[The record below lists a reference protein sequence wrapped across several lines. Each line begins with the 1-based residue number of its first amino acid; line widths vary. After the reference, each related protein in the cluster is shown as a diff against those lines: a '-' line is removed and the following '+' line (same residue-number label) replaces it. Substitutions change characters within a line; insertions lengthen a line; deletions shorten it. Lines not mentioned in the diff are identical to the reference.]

1 MLQIHMISDEE
12 EEEENLDDQD
22 ERGNL
27 KDFIN
32 DEEEGEEDEGSDS
45 VDSEDDVGN
54 RSRKRSESLCAL
66 RLGGNEIGSGEEP
79 GLISGTLCSL

>member
-1 MLQIHMISDEE
+1 MPQIFTISDEE

-32 DEEEGEEDEGSDS
+32 DDDDEEGINLRVECGGYGRIWRQWSWKDAEELKK
-45 VDSEDDVGN
+45 
-54 RSRKRSESLCAL
+54 RKLMTFKRRC
-66 RLGGNEIGSGEEP
+66 
-79 GLISGTLCSL
+79 